1 MAMSESIDLLA
12 AALVAAQGEFE
23 AVPKDGT
30 NPHFK
35 SKFASLANVVDTI
48 RPILAKHGLAVS
60 QWPSEGDTLV
70 TMLLHS
76 SGQHIAAPMP
86 LHLAKSDPQGMG
98 SALSYARRYSLMAV
112 LGLVSGDEDDDGQA
126 ASKSAAD
133 AQPVPVDPKVELGL
147 AMKNAAEGGGKAELE
162 DFLAEYG
169 IPKKPSE
176 MSAPDMAKVRQKLAE
191 MASDDGLEPNMGQP

>member
-23 AVPKDGT
+23 PVGKDSL
-30 NPHFK
+30 NPHYK
-35 SKFASLANVVDTI
+35 SRFASLANVVDTI

-126 ASKSAAD
+126 ASKSAGD
-133 AQPVPVDPKVELGL
+133 AFDNATPVPVDPKVELGL

-162 DFLAEYG
+162 DFLSEYG

-191 MASDDGLEPNMGQP
+191 MAEGV